1 MDQHCSTT
9 NSVGLA
15 HEHDLVGLA
24 HARPI
29 ILLPYLPWV
38 VSGCIEVIYMDKQA
52 GLHAQS
58 WHRHGVNLAGTGT
71 HGQGSRGA

>member
-1 MDQHCSTT
+1 MDQHRSTMK
-9 NSVGLA
+9 SVGLT
-15 HEHDLVGLA
+15 HEHDLVGLT
-24 HARPI
+24 HACQI

-38 VSGCIEVIYMDKQA
+38 VSGCIKVIYMDMQA
-52 GLHAQS
+52 GLRAQS